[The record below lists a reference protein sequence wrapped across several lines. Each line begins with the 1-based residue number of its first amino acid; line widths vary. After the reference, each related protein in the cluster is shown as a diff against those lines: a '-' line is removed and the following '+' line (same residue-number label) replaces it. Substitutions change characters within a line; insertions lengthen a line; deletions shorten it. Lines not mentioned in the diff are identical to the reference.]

1 MIKDEL
7 ERLRKEIVD
16 NVQAKK
22 NDQQDL
28 KAKFL
33 KKLAECT
40 SEEEK
45 KALITK
51 NDALNDKLL
60 KEIDKLAFDGALL
73 LETKAGE
80 I

>member
-45 KALITK
+45 KALMAE

>member
-1 MIKDEL
+1 M
-7 ERLRKEIVD
+7 
-16 NVQAKK
+16 
-22 NDQQDL
+22 
-28 KAKFL
+28 
-33 KKLAECT
+33 AE
-40 SEEEK
+40 
-45 KALITK
+45 